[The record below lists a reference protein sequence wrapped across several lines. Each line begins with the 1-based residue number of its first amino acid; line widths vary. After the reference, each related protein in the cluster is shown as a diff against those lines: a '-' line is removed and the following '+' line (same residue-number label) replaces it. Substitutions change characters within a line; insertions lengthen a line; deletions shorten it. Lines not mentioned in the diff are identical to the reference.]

1 MVEAVSGRVD
11 RAEMCPIL
19 AHFSKKPS
27 CSLSLR
33 QEPFFRLLLGVKTKY
48 LTVTLRSFHCH
59 PISQLRKR
67 KPRGGKPLPQ
77 SSHLDGQ
84 S

>member
-11 RAEMCPIL
+11 RVEMCPIL

-48 LTVTLRSFHCH
+48 LHSNSEVFPLSPHFTVEE
-59 PISQLRKR
+59 KEA
-67 KPRGGKPLPQ
+67 
-77 SSHLDGQ
+77 
-84 S
+84 